1 MHELNRASSRNASNR
16 SLFHFAAYALA
27 SIAAVATLA
36 TLASCRR
43 AEPPR
48 AAPEGV
54 AVRTAAVVTVDIPLA
69 YEFPA
74 TIQSPQEV
82 EINARVPGWLQ
93 TQATPDG
100 ARVKKGQLLYTID
113 PSQYRIALD
122 AAQAKLAQA
131 TAQEEVAKAR
141 LDTATAQRTF
151 AQSTYDRNK
160 DLVSSGAVSQERFD
174 QITAQLAEAKAAV
187 EQANADIASAK
198 ANELAA
204 RADIANAELNLS
216 YCTVSSPLDG
226 LMGPSKFFEG
236 TLVGNAGQ
244 QTLNTVVQTD
254 PMWAGFSPSANYLP
268 VMLAN
273 QKAGTLTAR
282 VVLAGATSAAEPSTP
297 LRVTDT
303 SPAAEGKLVF
313 VDSMVTGS
321 SDTVLMR
328 IEFTNPETV
337 FRPGAYA
344 TVEIGLGTQKDAIV
358 VPEEAIFA
366 RQTELFVWR
375 VKSDDTVESIGINA
389 VSKNKDN
396 IVIAPGTIAKGDRI
410 VVAGVAKLKAG
421 DKIREAKE
429 AGATTSTS
437 NSASTSASTSAS
449 SSNTSKAEGK

>member
-1 MHELNRASSRNASNR
+1 MHEPNRAPLRTTPTRNF
-16 SLFHFAAYALA
+16 LVIAAKTLVAFA
-27 SIAAVATLA
+27 SITAVA
-36 TLASCRR
+36 TLASCRK

-48 AAPEGV
+48 AAPP
-54 AVRTAAVVTVDIPLA
+54 AITVRTEAVGTQDIPLS

-113 PSQYRIALD
+113 PSQYRIALE

-131 TAQEEVAKAR
+131 TAQEAVAKAR

-160 DLVSSGAVSQERFD
+160 GLVSSGAVSQERFD
-174 QITAQLAEAKAAV
+174 QYTAQLAEAIAAV

-198 ANELAA
+198 ADELAA

-226 LMGPSKFFEG
+226 LMGPSKFYEG
-236 TLVGNAGQ
+236 TLVGNTGQ

-268 VMLAN
+268 VLIAN

-282 VVLAGATSAAEPSTP
+282 VSLAGATTAAEPGTP
-297 LRVTDT
+297 LRVTDA
-303 SPAAEGKLVF
+303 SPSAEGKLVF
-313 VDSMVTGS
+313 IDSMVTGS

-328 IEFTNPETV
+328 IEFTNPDTV
-337 FRPGAYA
+337 FRAGAYA
-344 TVEIGLGTQKDAIV
+344 TVEIGLGMQKDAIV
-358 VPEEAIFA
+358 VPEEAVFA

-375 VKSDDTVESIGINA
+375 VKSDDTVESIQINA
-389 VSKNKDN
+389 LSKHNDTV
-396 IVIAPGTIAKGDRI
+396 VIAPGTIAKGDRI
-410 VVAGVAKLKAG
+410 VVAGTGKLKAG
-421 DKIREAKE
+421 DKIREVKE
-429 AGATTSTS
+429 AGAKTGASETSSSTS
-437 NSASTSASTSAS
+437 SGAAAGS
-449 SSNTSKAEGK
+449 TSKAEGK